1 MSITYKLPLCI
12 IAIVLL
18 IHTQSCKGFLEVEP
32 RISTSDLVTIVDE
45 NSAKTAVRGIYNEL
59 QSTSYY
65 GYNFPLII
73 NLSADNVQYTGSQ
86 AVNNTLTTH
95 TARADLGP
103 LSTVWVSIYN
113 TINRANNVIAKVP
126 LLPLSNTFTEEVR
139 NQLTGEGYFLRALAY
154 FDLVRTWGGV
164 QLILEPTTS
173 ASNIPGIKRSSVA
186 ETYNQIFRDLE
197 EAEELLPETTNRIR
211 ATKKTV
217 WALKAR
223 YYLYQQEWGK
233 AIEYATKIIGDQENY
248 RLTDPYSGFFANN
261 ASNTTE
267 SIFELYYNIN
277 ITNTQ
282 GYNWQHS
289 TKGGIGWV
297 RPSDEIVPLL
307 NNAAIGGDRN
317 SLIYGVQSGGSTVW
331 YGQLYYRT
339 NGTDPAYVIRLA
351 ELYLIRAEALA
362 ERDQVGDAD
371 AALTDLNVI
380 RGRANVPLVTLAE
393 VPTKADLL
401 LAIENERRV
410 EFAFEPHRWF
420 DLVRTGRAQSVLN
433 ITNANRLLLPIPYS
447 QILID
452 PDLDPNPGLD

>member
-1 MSITYKLPLCI
+1 MNIKYKLSLCFV
-12 IAIVLL
+12 AIVLL
-18 IHTQSCKGFLEVEP
+18 IHTQSCSGFLEVEP

-59 QSTSYY
+59 QSVSYY

-73 NLSADNVQYTGSQ
+73 NISADNVQYTGSQ
-86 AVNNTLTTH
+86 AVNSTLSTH

-103 LSTVWVSIYN
+103 LSVVWVSVYN

-126 LLPLSNTFTEEVR
+126 ELPLTNIFTETVR
-139 NQLTGEGYFLRALAY
+139 NQLTGEGHFLRALAY

-164 QLILEPTTS
+164 QLKLEPTIS
-173 ASNIPGIKRSSVA
+173 ASNIPGIKRSSVQDS
-186 ETYNQIFRDLE
+186 YGQILKDLE
-197 EAEELLPETTNRIR
+197 EAEKLLPETTNRIR

-223 YYLYQQEWGK
+223 YYLYQKEWGK
-233 AIEYATKIIGDQENY
+233 AIEYASKIINDQSNY
-248 RLTDPYSGFFANN
+248 RLTDSYNGFFANN

-267 SIFELYYNIN
+267 SIFELYYNVN

-289 TKGGIGWV
+289 TRGGIGWV
-297 RPSDEIVPLL
+297 RPSNQIIPLL
-307 NNAAIGGDRN
+307 NDTSIGGDRSSLVYSVQNN
-317 SLIYGVQSGGSTVW
+317 SNQVW

-339 NGTDPAYVIRLA
+339 NGTDPAYIIRLA

-362 ERDQVGDAD
+362 EQDQAGDAN
-371 AALTDLNVI
+371 AALTDLNII
-380 RGRANVPLVTLAE
+380 RDRANVPLLSIAD
-393 VPTKADLL
+393 VPAKADLL

-420 DLVRTGRAQSVLN
+420 DLVRTGRAQEVLN
-433 ITNANRLLLPIPYS
+433 IS
-447 QILID
+447 
-452 PDLDPNPGLD
+452 